1 MNMYEGLFIFG
12 ETVQEERLKELAAYA
27 TGEIEKAG
35 GKILET
41 RDLGRRSF
49 ARIMQKK
56 ESGFYLSVTF
66 KIAADKVSVLTSR
79 YHLNDDVFRFQ
90 ITRLD
95 EKFVNK
101 APPPSPAPVP
111 VATRA

>member
-12 ETVQEERLKELAAYA
+12 ETVQEERLKDLAAYV
-27 TGEIEKAG
+27 TTEIEKAG
-35 GKILET
+35 GKVLES
-41 RDLGRRSF
+41 RDMGRRSF

-79 YHLNDDVFRFQ
+79 YHLNDDVFRVQ

-95 EKFVNK
+95 EKFLNK
-101 APPPSPAPVP
+101 APVLAPATPV
-111 VATRA
+111 

>member
-12 ETVQEERLKELAAYA
+12 ETVQEERLKDLAAFV
-27 TGEIEKAG
+27 TGEITKAG
-35 GKILET
+35 GKIM
-41 RDLGRRSF
+41 DSHDMGRRSF

-66 KIAADKVSVLTSR
+66 KIAAEKITTLTSR

-90 ITRLD
+90 ITRMED
-95 EKFVNK
+95 KPVIK
-101 APPPSPAPVP
+101 APAAVNAQP
-111 VATRA
+111 

>member
-12 ETVQEERLKELAAYA
+12 ETVQEERLKDLAAYV

-35 GKILET
+35 GKVLES
-41 RDLGRRSF
+41 RDMGRRSF

-79 YHLNDDVFRFQ
+79 YHLNDDVFRTQ

-95 EKFVNK
+95 EKFQNK
-101 APPPSPAPVP
+101 APALAPAVP
-111 VATRA
+111 A

>member
-1 MNMYEGLFIFG
+1 MNTYEGLFIFG
-12 ETVQEERLKELAAYA
+12 ETVQEERLKDLAAYA

-35 GKILET
+35 GKIMES
-41 RDLGRRSF
+41 RDLGRRPF

-66 KIAADKVSVLTSR
+66 KIAADKISVLTSR
-79 YHLNDDVFRFQ
+79 YHLNDDVFRVQ

-95 EKFVNK
+95 EKFMNK
-101 APPPSPAPVP
+101 APVLAPVTP
-111 VATRA
+111 A

>member
-12 ETVQEERLKELAAYA
+12 ETVQEERLKDLAAYV

-35 GKILET
+35 GKVLET
-41 RDLGRRSF
+41 RDMGRRSF

-79 YHLNDDVFRFQ
+79 YHLNDDIFRVQ

-95 EKFVNK
+95 EKFMNK
-101 APPPSPAPVP
+101 APAAAPAAKV
-111 VATRA
+111 